1 MSAER
6 FYVRIDRAD
15 GSRHYKGAWN
25 RAHCQREADAW
36 VGSFPD
42 YNVSLVPAGDE
53 SVRRDVRAWQ
63 RQVNHD
69 QAINIIT
76 SYFPS
81 DMAGVA

>member
-15 GSRHYKGAWN
+15 GSRHYKGPWD

-36 VGSFPD
+36 IGSFPD

-53 SVRRDVRAWQ
+53 SVRRDVRQWATGTKVDGSG
-63 RQVNHD
+63 RQPRRSPQWGWKN
-69 QAINIIT
+69 
-76 SYFPS
+76 
-81 DMAGVA
+81 